1 MTIGIYLLKFTGT
14 NKVYVGQSLVIEERF
29 TKHKYKLKNN
39 LANYK
44 LQNAFTEFGLPLL
57 EILLECDEND
67 YLDPLE
73 NEAIEIFD
81 SVNNGFNI
89 NTKASG
95 GGIGLRGETHGNSK
109 YSSDCIKRV
118 FKQLLLDIPFKDI
131 SDITGVELST
141 IRDISKGKSHKWL
154 ADIYPEE
161 YELLK
166 DLKYTRIYNTAEHKG
181 ITYPLIKNSEG
192 SVFLV
197 KNISSFAKEHGLNK
211 SHLCGVLNGKRK
223 THLGW
228 QLTD

>member
-1 MTIGIYLLKFTGT
+1 MTIGIYLLKFSGT
-14 NKVYVGQSLVIEERF
+14 NKVYVGQSLVIKERF

-44 LQNAFTEFGLPLL
+44 LQNAFNHYGFPIL
-57 EILLECDEND
+57 EILVECDEND
-67 YLDPLE
+67 DLDLLE

-95 GGIGLRGETHGNSK
+95 GGTGLQGETHGNSK
-109 YSSDCIKRV
+109 YTSIVIKEV

-131 SDITGVELST
+131 SNTTGVKIST

-154 ADIYPEE
+154 AEIYPEE
-161 YELLK
+161 YQLLK
-166 DLKYTRIYNTAEHKG
+166 DLKYTRVYNSAEHKG
-181 ITYPLIKNSEG
+181 IIYPRIKNSEG
-192 SVFLV
+192 TIFLV
-197 KNISSFAKEHGLNK
+197 KNITSFAKEHGLNK

-228 QLTD
+228 QLIE